1 MDKLVVE
8 GGFQLNGSI
17 KSSGAKNSALPI
29 LAASILLDD
38 PIIIRNIPHLNDVTT
53 MLELLGSMGVDMTL
67 SEDMEVELDPSGLND
82 VGARYELVK
91 TMRASVLVL
100 GPLLAKTGYAK
111 VALPGGCAIGS
122 RPVNLHI
129 DIMKKMGSEIFI
141 KDGYIEAKSNGRLKG
156 CEFHF
161 DLVSVTATENALMA
175 ACLAE
180 GTSILKNCAREPEV
194 SDLANCLNDCGAK
207 ISGIGS
213 DELVI
218 EGVKELHGTS
228 FSIMPDRIETATYL
242 VATTMTGGEITI
254 KNCQPNSL
262 GAVIT
267 KLEEAGANIVCKE
280 NEINLK
286 MKEELPKSTSL
297 STAPFPSFPT
307 DMQAQFIALNSISN
321 GSATVTETV
330 FENRFMHV
338 NELIRMGGDIEL
350 RGNTAFIKGKGRKLI
365 AAPVMATDLR
375 ASASLVLAGLVAKGE
390 TLVDR
395 IYHIDRGY
403 ERIEEKLKLLGAKIE
418 RIST

>member
-1 MDKLVVE
+1 
-8 GGFQLNGSI
+8 
-17 KSSGAKNSALPI
+17 
-29 LAASILLDD
+29 
-38 PIIIRNIPHLNDVTT
+38 
-53 MLELLGSMGVDMTL
+53 
-67 SEDMEVELDPSGLND
+67 
-82 VGARYELVK
+82 
-91 TMRASVLVL
+91 
-100 GPLLAKTGYAK
+100 
-111 VALPGGCAIGS
+111 
-122 RPVNLHI
+122 
-129 DIMKKMGSEIFI
+129 
-141 KDGYIEAKSNGRLKG
+141 
-156 CEFHF
+156 
-161 DLVSVTATENALMA
+161 MA
-175 ACLAE
+175 ACLAD
-180 GTSILKNCAREPEV
+180 GITILKNCAREPEV
-194 SDLANCLNDCGAK
+194 SDLAICLNDCGAK

-218 EGVKELHGTS
+218 EGVKQLHGTS

-262 GAVIT
+262 SAVIS
-267 KLEEAGANIVCKE
+267 KLEEAGASITCSDDQ
-280 NEINLK
+280 INLK
-286 MKEELPKSTSL
+286 MKEDIPKSTSL

-307 DMQAQFIALNSISN
+307 DMQAQFIALNAISN

-350 RGNTAFIKGKGRKLI
+350 RGNTAFIEGKGRKLI

-375 ASASLVLAGLVAKGE
+375 ASASLVLAGLVATGE

>member
-1 MDKLVVE
+1 MNALADLPNQTASSTTSTYNLYEDQVTIAGEVYTDALFKTHTDSQATNKRVYGFLVIPIE
-8 GGFQLNGSI
+8 NFAA
-17 KSSGAKNSALPI
+17 SGTSNDYFIPNFIPKTLWSYGDVGHDYCLGMASNSASDCNTYENYYDFS
-29 LAASILLDD
+29 SIA
-38 PIIIRNIPHLNDVTT
+38 
-53 MLELLGSMGVDMTL
+53 L
-67 SEDMEVELDPSGLND
+67 SEAVNAGTKRIDTSRFTGGSANDFPEGQSMWWQVLDTSGTFNKG
-82 VGARYELVK
+82 VGLWAQI
-91 TMRASVLVL
+91 S
-100 GPLLAKTGYAK
+100 
-111 VALPGGCAIGS
+111 
-122 RPVNLHI
+122 
-129 DIMKKMGSEIFI
+129 I
-141 KDGYIEAKSNGRLKG
+141 KDGYIEAESKGRLKG

-180 GTSILKNCAREPEV
+180 GTTFLKNCAREPEV

-213 DELVI
+213 DQLVI
-218 EGVKELHGTS
+218 EGVKELNGTS

-267 KLEEAGANIVCKE
+267 KLEEAGANIICSE

-286 MKEELPKSTSL
+286 MKEDLPKSTSL

-330 FENRFMHV
+330 FELS
-338 NELIRMGGDIEL
+338 LI
-350 RGNTAFIKGKGRKLI
+350 
-365 AAPVMATDLR
+365 
-375 ASASLVLAGLVAKGE
+375 
-390 TLVDR
+390 
-395 IYHIDRGY
+395 HI
-403 ERIEEKLKLLGAKIE
+403 
-418 RIST
+418 

>member
-17 KSSGAKNSALPI
+17 TSSGAKNSALPI

-129 DIMKKMGSEIFI
+129 DIMKKMGAQIYI
-141 KDGYIEAKSNGRLKG
+141 KDGYIEAESKGRLKS

-180 GTSILKNCAREPEV
+180 GTTFLKNCAREPEV

-213 DELVI
+213 DQLVI
-218 EGVKELHGTS
+218 EGVKELNGT
-228 FSIMPDRIETATYL
+228 L

-267 KLEEAGANIVCKE
+267 KLEEAGANIICSE

-286 MKEELPKSTSL
+286 MKEDLPKSTSL

-321 GSATVTETV
+321 GFATVTETV

-350 RGNTAFIKGKGRKLI
+350 RGNTAFIKGKGRRLI